1 MVVSDDVHV
10 GHSSILTSVEL
21 KKRKNRD
28 DIDFFTNERLLTLW
42 YISGGFKGGFGGFSP
57 LPVEYFS
64 QAHILTYAF
73 QG

>member
-10 GHSSILTSVEL
+10 GHSSVLASVEL

-42 YISGGFKGGFGGFSP
+42 YISGGFKGGLWGLQP
-57 LPVEYFS
+57 PPRR
-64 QAHILTYAF
+64 IL
-73 QG
+73 